1 METPFATAET
11 SLSPTWPPVK
21 PFASGSVPL
30 RAPSLFDE
38 GSDGSLSGTPGL
50 LGDTPGVM
58 GCPMQTRTARI
69 FQGWQIEIPPG
80 DCAEYSR
87 VYGVRRRV

>member
-50 LGDTPGVM
+50 
-58 GCPMQTRTARI
+58 RA
-69 FQGWQIEIPPG
+69 
-80 DCAEYSR
+80 S
-87 VYGVRRRV
+87 